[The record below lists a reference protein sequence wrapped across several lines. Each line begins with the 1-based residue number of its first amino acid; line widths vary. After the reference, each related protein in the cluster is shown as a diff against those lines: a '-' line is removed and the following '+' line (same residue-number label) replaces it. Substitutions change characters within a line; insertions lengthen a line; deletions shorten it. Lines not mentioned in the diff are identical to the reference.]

1 MIKDLSTERKT
12 QKVIENWESAS
23 FWNQGLHQ
31 LLLLNYANSS
41 TMDAPLYH
49 VGDQVW
55 VKTGTSGEEHEELA
69 TILDLPN
76 RTRVP
81 DRIRIKYFASGDEV
95 LVEYDKVQS
104 LISKRRQELFRRIEQ
119 NDDTLKLVWIGNV
132 EGALYNA
139 KDFGRFG
146 ASVAGN
152 TNIERLGIDLCEI
165 PSFFEVDR
173 DFFEGLKSNTSI
185 RELSIN
191 CGTNNI
197 MRGLGVTGRGICRAN
212 TIHEVLPAYRL
223 W

>member
-1 MIKDLSTERKT
+1 MIKDLSTESKT

-31 LLLLNYANSS
+31 LLLLNYANTS

-55 VKTGTSGEEHEELA
+55 VKTGTSGEYEELA

-76 RTRVP
+76 RTIP

-119 NDDTLKLVWIGNV
+119 NDDTLKLVWIGNI
-132 EGALYNA
+132 EGAL
-139 KDFGRFG
+139 
-146 ASVAGN
+146 
-152 TNIERLGIDLCEI
+152 
-165 PSFFEVDR
+165 
-173 DFFEGLKSNTSI
+173 
-185 RELSIN
+185 
-191 CGTNNI
+191 I
-197 MRGLGVTGRGICRAN
+197 M
-212 TIHEVLPAYRL
+212 
-223 W
+223 